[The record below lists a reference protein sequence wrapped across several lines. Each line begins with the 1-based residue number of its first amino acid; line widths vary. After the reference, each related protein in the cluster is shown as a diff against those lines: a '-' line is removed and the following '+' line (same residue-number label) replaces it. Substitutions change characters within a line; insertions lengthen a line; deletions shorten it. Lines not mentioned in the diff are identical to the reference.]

1 MHSQPSQSFLD
12 RALAIAASEN
22 LVEDAA
28 AAIRKGANPNYIDA
42 HGFTAALYFADYG
55 NVDGVAMVF
64 TLTLEKTN
72 ASPPTYGQTSPASQT
87 LQTNRHG
94 VSPAILLAQRGDIVG
109 VLRLAA
115 LDPKVLAQPIFNHL
129 QPNTGIT
136 TGDVVALLRSGV
148 VVDDKFE
155 TTMRKL
161 GFSTLEMFR
170 CLDEAV

>member
-22 LVEDAA
+22 LVDDAA

-64 TLTLEKTN
+64 ALTLEQTSTS
-72 ASPPTYGQTSPASQT
+72 APAYGQLTPASQT
-87 LQTNRHG
+87 LQINRHG
-94 VSPAILLAQRGDIVG
+94 VSPAILLARRGDVAG

-115 LDPKVLAQPIFNHL
+115 LDPKVLGQPIINHL

-136 TGDVVALLRSGV
+136 AADVTALLRSGF

-155 TTMRKL
+155 ATMRKL

-170 CLDEAV
+170 CLDEAA